1 MRKSLLALL
10 TVTLMGSSLS
20 ALASLEEDMDTLNA
34 GLRTVTKTDDATE
47 MKQALTK
54 MRAAA
59 GDAKTQTPDKLKGQ
73 SADGAQMKDFR
84 AGLETLTR
92 QIDSSIKLVDAG
104 DLAGAKAEAKKFA
117 VTRDA
122 NHKKFR

>member
-10 TVTLMGSSLS
+10 TATLLCSSLS

-34 GLRTVTKTDDATE
+34 GLRTVTKTDDAAE
-47 MKQALTK
+47 MKQALIK

-73 SADGAQMKDFR
+73 PTDSAQMKDFR

-92 QIDSSIKLVDAG
+92 QIDSSIKLVEAG
-104 DLAGAKAEAKKFA
+104 DLAGAKAEAKKFT
-117 VTRDA
+117 VTRDE